1 MIRATLSRR
10 MKIWLSWILLLGFP
24 GLLRSQSTKLYVTN
38 SASDDI
44 TVIDLPSLR
53 VTGSIKVGARVHGA
67 AVQADGKRLFTT
79 IESENVLK
87 IIDTT
92 QDKVI
97 AAIKLTGR
105 PHQCAATGDGRYV
118 AVPIRDKNSLD
129 IVDVAQRQVVKTLP
143 LSRPHD
149 SVNAGSNRYVF
160 ASSMGD
166 QKIDVLD
173 LETMEYSAEIPVG
186 GVPRPFVVSSDGK
199 TMYVALSNLHG
210 FVAADI
216 VQRKIVSRVEIPA
229 EHAHRKERSLE
240 PIEVLTHG
248 LALSPEQSELWVTSL
263 LDDSVYIYDVKANK
277 VTGRVAT
284 GDGPNWVAFSPDG
297 KYVCVSNTD
306 SDDVSIID
314 VKSRREFARLKVGK
328 APKRL
333 VVSGASAASPAEPA
347 RP

>member
-1 MIRATLSRR
+1 MLRATLRLR
-10 MKIWLSWILLLGFP
+10 IAIPLGCILSLCFPALLH
-24 GLLRSQSTKLYVTN
+24 SHSTKLYVTN
-38 SASDDI
+38 SESDDI

-53 VTGSIKVGARVHGA
+53 VTGSIKVGAHVHGA

-79 IESENVLK
+79 IESENALK

-92 QDKVI
+92 EDKVI

-105 PHQCAATGDGRYV
+105 PNQCAVTPDGRYV

-129 IVDVAQRQVVKTLP
+129 IVDVNQRKVVKTLP
-143 LSRPHD
+143 LNRPHN
-149 SVNAGSNRYVF
+149 SVNAGSNRLIF

-166 QKIDVLD
+166 QKIDMID
-173 LETMEYSAEIPVG
+173 LGTMEYSAQIPVG

-199 TMYVALSNLHG
+199 TMYVALSDLHG
-210 FVAADI
+210 FVAVDI
-216 VQRKIVSRVEIPA
+216 AGRKITSRVEIPA
-229 EHAHRKERSLE
+229 EHPHPKERPLE
-240 PIEVLTHG
+240 PTEVFTHG
-248 LALSPEQSELWVTSL
+248 LALSPDQSELWVTSL
-263 LDDSVYIYDVKANK
+263 LDDSVYIYDLKANK

-306 SDDVSIID
+306 SDDVSIFD
-314 VKSRREFARLKVGK
+314 VKSRRQLARLKVGR

-333 VVSGASAASPAEPA
+333 VVSAASLTGSEGSV

>member
-1 MIRATLSRR
+1 MLPATLCRIIISLGCL
-10 MKIWLSWILLLGFP
+10 LSLCLP
-24 GLLRSQSTKLYVTN
+24 GLVHSQSTKLYVTN
-38 SASDDI
+38 SESDDI

-67 AVQADGKRLFTT
+67 AVQVDGKRLFTT
-79 IESENVLK
+79 IESENALK

-105 PHQCAATGDGRYV
+105 PNQCAATPDGRYV

-129 IVDVAQRQVVKTLP
+129 IVDVGQEKVVKTLP
-143 LSRPHD
+143 LNRPHNTFD
-149 SVNAGSNRYVF
+149 AGSNRYIF

-166 QKIDVLD
+166 QKVDVVD
-173 LETMEYSAEIPVG
+173 LQAMEYSAEIPVG

-210 FVAADI
+210 FVSVDI
-216 VQRKIVSRVEIPA
+216 AERKIIRRVKIPA
-229 EHAHRKERSLE
+229 EHPHPKERPLE

-248 LALSPEQSELWVTSL
+248 LALSPDWSELWVTSL
-263 LDDSVYIYDVKANK
+263 LDNSLYIYDVKANK
-277 VTGRVAT
+277 ITGRVAT

-306 SDDVSIID
+306 SDDASIFD
-314 VKSRREFARLKVGK
+314 VKSRRELARLKVGK

-333 VVSGASAASPAEPA
+333 VVSATADAGPPAAA